1 MIQVLWLQRDS
12 KQVQKL
18 KSQSAPSRQLR
29 MGQGPEA
36 EKAAERAAARP
47 AEKEA
52 KAKKKAAKV
61 AEKARQEQ
69 LAREQRFQQVCPCPF

>member
-36 EKAAERAAARP
+36 EKAAERAAA
-47 AEKEA
+47 EKEA